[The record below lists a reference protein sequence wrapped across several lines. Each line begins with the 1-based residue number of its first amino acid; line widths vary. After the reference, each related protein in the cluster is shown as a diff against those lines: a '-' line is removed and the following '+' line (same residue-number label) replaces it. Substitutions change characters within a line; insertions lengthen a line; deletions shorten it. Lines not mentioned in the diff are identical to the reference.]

1 MLKFWIT
8 QMEHAEMTRYER
20 FPLLLLK
27 CHMLIE
33 DIPKGMHFIYLFIYF
48 QNKENHKRL
57 ELFVKLS
64 QRAI

>member
-1 MLKFWIT
+1 
-8 QMEHAEMTRYER
+8 MTSYER

-33 DIPKGMHFIYLFIYF
+33 DIPKGMQVFFYF
-48 QNKENHKRL
+48 QKKGNHTRL

-64 QRAI
+64 QHAI

>member
-27 CHMLIE
+27 CRMLIE
-33 DIPKGMHFIYLFIYF
+33 DIPKGMHFSFFFFF
-48 QNKENHKRL
+48 QNNENHTKL

-64 QRAI
+64 QHAI